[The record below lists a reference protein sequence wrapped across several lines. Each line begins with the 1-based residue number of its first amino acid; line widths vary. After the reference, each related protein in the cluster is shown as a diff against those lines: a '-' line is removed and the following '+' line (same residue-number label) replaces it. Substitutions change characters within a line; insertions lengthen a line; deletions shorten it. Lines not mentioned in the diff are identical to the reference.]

1 VPQVL
6 FISCVRVDDSSVR
19 EFSGRYD
26 AAMPRL
32 GIPTLGWLTAVL
44 LSLVTIFVFGSLQ
57 NYGPDSTVRQF
68 HQAAAE
74 LDRNGAAALVS
85 PDFDSSSTQMLWREL
100 NTLLANGK
108 TEYQISHYQ
117 RKANQAAI
125 VVRYRFTNGEA
136 RTLVWVVSRMDGKW
150 KIDTRETLLAAQY
163 LLSTSTIRPLH

>member
-1 VPQVL
+1 MARAV

-32 GIPTLGWLTAVL
+32 GVPTLGWLTAIL

-57 NYGPDSTVRQF
+57 NYGPDSTVRKF

-74 LDRNGAAALVS
+74 LDRNGAAALVA
-85 PDFDSSSTQMLWREL
+85 PDFDSSATQDLWTSL
-100 NTLLANGK
+100 TSLLANGR
-108 TEYQISHYQ
+108 TEYQITHYQ

-125 VVRYRFTNGEA
+125 VVRYRFPNGEA
-136 RTLVWVVSRMDGKW
+136 RTLVWVVSRIEGKW
-150 KIDTRETLLAAQY
+150 KIDTRETLLAARY
-163 LLSTSTIRPLH
+163 LLSPSTFRPIH